1 MNEAKVISLRAREQ
15 RVAEEIL
22 RKLDQTTG
30 AETNFTVQEIMR
42 LIWAI
47 EQRTKK
53 YGLSRDKMP
62 E

>member
-1 MNEAKVISLRAREQ
+1 MNEAKVISLRPREQ
-15 RVAEEIL
+15 RAAEEIL
-22 RKLDQTTG
+22 HKLDQTTG

-47 EQRTKK
+47 EQRTKR
-53 YGLSRDKMP
+53 YGLSR

>member
-1 MNEAKVISLRAREQ
+1 MNEAKVISLRPREQ
-15 RVAEEIL
+15 RAAEEIL

-47 EQRTKK
+47 EQRAKR
-53 YGLSRDKMP
+53 YGLSRD
-62 E
+62 